1 MPRITAGSV
10 PEHREAQRRAI
21 LDATR
26 ELLTARP
33 DVEPTFADVAARAG
47 LSRPS
52 IYHYFPT
59 RDDLFRAVVVEALP
73 RWREAITTA
82 TDAQDDPMARVAA
95 YADANLTLVA
105 EGEHAVISA
114 LATFSP
120 RAFADPW
127 VAQMH
132 GELVEPLV
140 TALRDAQVE
149 DPEVVAELVNAVVH
163 KAGAMIEAG
172 SDVATVRSAVR
183 GLLVPV
189 TTGTR
194 PPTL

>member
-1 MPRITAGSV
+1 MPRITARSV

-26 ELLTARP
+26 ELIAAAP

-52 IYHYFPT
+52 IYHYFAS
-59 RDDLFRAVVVEALP
+59 REELFRAVVMESLP
-73 RWREAITTA
+73 RWREAVAAATA
-82 TDAQDDPMARVAA
+82 AHDDPAAQVVA

-105 EGEHAVISA
+105 EGEHAVITA
-114 LATFSP
+114 LAQLSP
-120 RAFADPW
+120 RAFSDPW
-127 VAQMH
+127 VVQMH

-140 TALRDAQVE
+140 AALRDARVP

-163 KAGAMIEAG
+163 KAGAMVEAG
-172 SDVATVRSAVR
+172 ADVETVRAAMR
-183 GLLVPV
+183 PLLA
-189 TTGTR
+189 
-194 PPTL
+194 TLT

>member
-1 MPRITAGSV
+1 MPRITARSV

-26 ELLTARP
+26 ELLAAAP

-52 IYHYFPT
+52 IYHYFAS
-59 RDDLFRAVVVEALP
+59 REELFRAVAVESLP

-82 TDAQDDPMARVAA
+82 TAAHDAPADRVVA
-95 YADANLTLVA
+95 YADANLPRVA
-105 EGEHAVISA
+105 EAEHAVLTA
-114 LATFSP
+114 LASLRP
-120 RAFADPW
+120 PALADPW

-140 TALRDAQVE
+140 AALRDAHVPE
-149 DPEVVAELVNAVVH
+149 PEVVAELVNAVVH
-163 KAGAMIEAG
+163 KAGAMVEAG
-172 SDVATVRSAVR
+172 ADVAKVRAAMR
-183 GLLVPV
+183 TLLA
-189 TTGTR
+189 
-194 PPTL
+194 TLS

>member
-1 MPRITAGSV
+1 MPRITARSV

-26 ELLTARP
+26 ELLAAAP

-52 IYHYFPT
+52 IYHYFPS
-59 RDDLFRAVVVEALP
+59 REELFRAVVVEALP

-82 TDAQDDPMARVAA
+82 TAAHDDPADRVVA

-105 EGEHAVISA
+105 EGEHAVITA
-114 LATFSP
+114 LASFSP

-127 VAQMH
+127 VVEMH
-132 GELVEPLV
+132 EALVEPLV
-140 TALRDAQVE
+140 AALRDARVAE
-149 DPEVVAELVNAVVH
+149 PEVVAQLVNAVVH
-163 KAGAMIEAG
+163 KAGGMVEGGADVERVRAAMRALL
-172 SDVATVRSAVR
+172 ATL
-183 GLLVPV
+183 G
-189 TTGTR
+189 
-194 PPTL
+194 

>member
-1 MPRITAGSV
+1 ERTAEQGGHVPRITAASV

-26 ELLTARP
+26 DLLAEQP
-33 DVEPTFADVAARAG
+33 NVEPTYARIAARAG

-52 IYHYFPT
+52 LYHYFPT
-59 RDDLFRAVVVEALP
+59 RDELFRAVVVEALP
-73 RWREAITTA
+73 RWREAIAEA
-82 TDAQDDPMARVAA
+82 TSAHDDPAERVVA

-114 LATFSP
+114 LASISP
-120 RAFADPW
+120 GAFADPW

-140 TALRDAQVE
+140 AALR
-149 DPEVVAELVNAVVH
+149 
-163 KAGAMIEAG
+163 
-172 SDVATVRSAVR
+172 
-183 GLLVPV
+183 
-189 TTGTR
+189 
-194 PPTL
+194 

>member
-1 MPRITAGSV
+1 VPRITARSV

-26 ELLTARP
+26 ELLAAAP
-33 DVEPTFADVAARAG
+33 DVEPTFADVAAKAG
-47 LSRPS
+47 LARPS
-52 IYHYFPT
+52 IYHYFPS
-59 RDDLFRAVVVEALP
+59 REDLFRAVVVEALP

-82 TDAQDDPMARVAA
+82 VDEHDDPLARVAA
-95 YADANLTLVA
+95 YADANLRLVA

-114 LATFSP
+114 LASFSP

-140 TALRDAQVE
+140 AALRDADVAE
-149 DPEVVAELVNAVVH
+149 PDVVAELVNAVVH
-163 KAGAMIEAG
+163 KAGGLIEGGA
-172 SDVATVRSAVR
+172 DVATIRSAVR
-183 GLLVPV
+183 GLLALSA
-189 TTGTR
+189 R
-194 PPTL
+194 R

>member
-1 MPRITAGSV
+1 MPRITARSV

-26 ELLTARP
+26 ELLAAAP
-33 DVEPTFADVAARAG
+33 DVEPTFADIAARAG
-47 LSRPS
+47 LARPS
-52 IYHYFPT
+52 IYTYFAS
-59 RDDLFRAVVVEALP
+59 RDELFRAVVVEALP
-73 RWREAITTA
+73 RWQEAIRSA
-82 TDAQDDPMARVAA
+82 TDAAGSPAERVVA

-114 LATFSP
+114 LASFSP

-140 TALRDAQVE
+140 AALRDAHVA
-149 DPEVVAELVNAVVH
+149 DPEVVADLVNAVVH
-163 KAGAMIEAG
+163 KAGAMVEGGA
-172 SDVATVRSAVR
+172 DVATVRRAVR
-183 GLLVPV
+183 GLLGGVSV
-189 TTGTR
+189 ADG
-194 PPTL
+194 